1 MANSIGIA
9 SGGFLY
15 SDNIIVHA
23 KFRFTALHN
32 WPDAPDSHAYLRQL
46 HRHEFH
52 VTVGAKVHHDDRD
65 IEFIDMKETISAFC
79 KEQFEGK
86 ELVGVSCEMMAKAIL
101 NRFEVLTFAKVEEDG
116 ENGAAVVR
124 TYTPESIASEVWL

>member
-1 MANSIGIA
+1 MVNSLGIT
-9 SGGFLY
+9 SDGFLY

-23 KFRFTALHN
+23 KFRFAALHN
-32 WPDAPDSHAYLRQL
+32 WPDAPDSHSYLRQL

-65 IEFIDMKETISAFC
+65 IEFIDMKETVLAFC
-79 KEQFEGK
+79 KEKFEGK

-101 NRFEVLTFAKVEEDG
+101 NRFEILTFAKVEEDG
-116 ENGAAVVR
+116 ENGASVFR
-124 TYTPESIASEVWL
+124 TYTFESIASEVRL